1 MLLTTHNWLIKIP
14 KSEMKRINCVA
25 EWRHQCCFSC
35 CHCRCFE
42 TLVNFLV
49 VLLLLLCMLL
59 EFHPQFLWLLLIFA
73 THFGVVVVVIVVVC
87 KSGFVIVLVLPKY
100 QVDLLCDP

>member
-1 MLLTTHNWLIKIP
+1 
-14 KSEMKRINCVA
+14 
-25 EWRHQCCFSC
+25 
-35 CHCRCFE
+35 
-42 TLVNFLV
+42 
-49 VLLLLLCMLL
+49 MLL